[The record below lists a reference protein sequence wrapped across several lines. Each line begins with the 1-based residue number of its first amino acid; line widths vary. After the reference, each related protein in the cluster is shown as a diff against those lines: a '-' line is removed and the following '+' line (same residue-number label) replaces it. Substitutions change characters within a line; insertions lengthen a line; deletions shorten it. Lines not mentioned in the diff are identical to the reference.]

1 MVEISVIRERLTQA
15 AQSIRAVTRSLGGAR
30 ESQESTQKAL
40 LALSEVLDLVYQLR
54 EQISWMN
61 EKWVVAPAR
70 LCSLDELLSA
80 FESTIRVIEINFQP
94 GGVSSRA
101 SRKGL
106 LERTFLPRLEQYK
119 MAFLVAMQPESREKS
134 LTEQHLK
141 NSIRLRRAL
150 EPVAHNHVIPT
161 EDSFQS
167 IASQIAS
174 KSALSLANI
183 SHQRQ
188 KETCE
193 WIFHDEKYKSWL
205 CGNYRTLYCVGLPGV
220 GKTFLASTV
229 IENLQNT
236 FTLPGVAVVFL
247 FCEDEKEDDQ
257 ASPLNMLSSVLGQL
271 VCRRGCASY
280 VTASLY
286 QSEALAQQKVSAKDY
301 QNAIR
306 AEVNHFSKVL
316 FVIDGLDL
324 FPGKDR
330 ILNRFQKLPEHSQF
344 LITLREKPDKD
355 ESISVMASRKDLETY
370 IDARISQESCLNSL
384 LKQYAPEY
392 QLKEAIIQ
400 QVIEKSH
407 RVFLLARMHMDL
419 ISRCGDASVLQTAL
433 LHLPETLND
442 AYAESMKQLASQNL
456 YASRCIYWT
465 LYAYRPLTVTELKA
479 AVFFEP
485 QNGTAQKGPT
495 SFEKIL
501 HVETAGLLTIDP
513 MTTTVHLV
521 HKTAAEYLT
530 GATARVFFPTSR
542 KHIAE
547 TCLTVIA
554 SDEVVDDCYISN
566 GTTPRNSSSSLLSY
580 AATYWG
586 GSTLLS
592 WRRPPVIDELASEE
606 TKIPSQLGLGK
617 YCPDWSALHVL
628 AYFGI
633 TTKVPR
639 LIEKGA
645 DVNAQDNSMGIAPLH
660 CAVYRGNE
668 EMVELLLDFGADI
681 NAICKDGST
690 VMHLAAERGQRRVM
704 KLLLAQRANSRT
716 ANRQG
721 VTPLQLAVGTAYDES
736 TVPMLIK
743 SRSDIDAKNVF
754 TGNTTLHVAV
764 ELKRARILLFLLER
778 GATMNLAAK
787 LDNCEAISLLLERG
801 AKVEVCS
808 MFGSRALH
816 IAASAGNWI
825 AFDLLLSGGA
835 DINAWN
841 SDGESLLH
849 EQARKATSTSV
860 AAHLLEQGAGI
871 ETQTSQGYT
880 PLQCAAMSGN
890 KTMFFFLFEHGA
902 EVDVLT
908 AKEETLLHLT
918 PPVSQDCLDILHM
931 LLQMGLD
938 VEAVSIN
945 GWTPL
950 HQTIFVGTGSPDIEF
965 DKTSEY
971 IELLVSNGADLN
983 AVAASQTRETPLH
996 LASMATIPRPSL
1008 VSFLVDRGASVN
1020 SMTSE
1025 GKTALHLAA
1034 ERGRDTI
1041 FQALLDAGADLTIK
1055 IPDDALINGSGDR
1068 GKTPLDL
1075 ARKHPLGALWFD
1087 DTGNLQ
1093 LSVDDKQKGIMTTP
1107 IEIETDL
1114 DTDDETENSTLV
1126 EEEDSQWG
1134 SVVSG
1139 HVVSIID

>member
-119 MAFLVAMQPESREKS
+119 MAFLVAMQPESR
-134 LTEQHLK
+134 
-141 NSIRLRRAL
+141 IRLRRAL
-150 EPVAHNHVIPT
+150 EPELCTVLVYP
-161 EDSFQS
+161 E
-167 IASQIAS
+167 
-174 KSALSLANI
+174 L
-183 SHQRQ
+183 
-188 KETCE
+188 
-193 WIFHDEKYKSWL
+193 EKHSWREL
-205 CGNYRTLYCVGLPGV
+205 RC
-220 GKTFLASTV
+220 STV

-586 GSTLLS
+586 EHAREASEEEHTTQVLISTFLNKLS

-778 GATMNLAAK
+778 GATMNVFNKQGLTPLQLAAK